1 MKRCHEESSPSD
13 ASTPKERG
21 KMRTYLWACLLTSTP
36 QPNLLSPCLCKIKT
50 RRSSKMV
57 RIVAMRTT
65 RYSLIL
71 MLCYNVFIFVV
82 KQVPSDEDLEWLS
95 QKLDEWKRVG
105 RRLKIEEARLTA
117 FDNENK
123 EWSEKIYKVLLH
135 WKERDGSAA
144 TYTVL
149 HDALCHPLVNRR
161 DLAEQLITGNISP
174 ILQFN

>member
-1 MKRCHEESSPSD
+1 
-13 ASTPKERG
+13 
-21 KMRTYLWACLLTSTP
+21 
-36 QPNLLSPCLCKIKT
+36 
-50 RRSSKMV
+50 
-57 RIVAMRTT
+57 
-65 RYSLIL
+65 
-71 MLCYNVFIFVV
+71 MLCCDVFFFVV
-82 KQVPSDEDLEWLS
+82 KHEVPSDEDLEWLS

-144 TYTVL
+144 TYIVL
-149 HDALCHPLVNRR
+149 HDALCHPWVNRK